1 MGYQLIIAKN
11 GKVNYLMKQKDGPV
25 GSATP
30 LSTAEWML
38 EQNKPFRSTEYP
50 GFPVA
55 VKTENGD
62 EYFFEGTWDAPKRKR
77 KKDAVCGNDYCELE

>member
-38 EQNKPFRSTEYP
+38 AQYKPERSTEFPGYP
-50 GFPVA
+50 IRVTVA
-55 VKTENGD
+55 GTD
-62 EYFFEGTWDAPKRKR
+62 YYYEGLWPEKKKPRKR
-77 KKDAVCGNDYCELE
+77 IKDVVCE